1 MSAPPCVERVEF
13 EDYHLHFRLTSGR
26 VKSGELTILC
36 NVVSLMHVAVNVH
49 AYCMHPH
56 ACVRSID
63 VYILYSMVRSRSR
76 AAVAEHYVRY

>member
-36 NVVSLMHVAVNVH
+36 NLVSLVESVPICRNEWKTLSFEVADSLN
-49 AYCMHPH
+49 C
-56 ACVRSID
+56 
-63 VYILYSMVRSRSR
+63 
-76 AAVAEHYVRY
+76 